1 VRLGIPSKALK
12 REISML
18 SKFEL
23 EQIIEAWPDENG
35 NSSNPEFYH
44 AWLERERRYD
54 ARIIQNALGWERI
67 TALTEKQKARL
78 EKRLEHLLSKRDI
91 TLISDAEILREYELV
106 TECFLPNGM
115 EVFVGEYQKR
125 QKLH

>member
-1 VRLGIPSKALK
+1 
-12 REISML
+12 ML

-35 NSSNPEFYH
+35 NSSNSEFYH

-67 TALTEKQKARL
+67 TALTEKQKALL

-91 TLISDAEILREYELV
+91 TLISDDEVLGQYELV
-106 TECFLPNGM
+106 TEHFLPYGA
-115 EVFVGEYQKR
+115 EDIVDAYKKR
-125 QKLH
+125 QKQN